1 MGWVSG
7 LDTLLTHGVGIWAR
21 HLINTWGGY
30 LGSTGRQWRY
40 DCSFYKWCILIE
52 IVLQRFR
59 LWWYTLYIYVL
70 SLSLNGSFTTSYE
83 CSERYKMYTCSIM
96 MLRLFY
102 SLTHIIL
109 PCYRRKYS
117 SSAIFL
123 SILTPFHCTYKTR
136 LSFHS
141 ANQYHF
147 SFLFLWFG
155 LWCLTPH
162 STIFQLYRGNQF
174 YWRRKAEKTTDH
186 WPVVSLTGENHRP
199 LTCRKSNWRKPLTSD
214 LS

>member
-1 MGWVSG
+1 VLSLSWY
-7 LDTLLTHGVGIWAR
+7 TLYIYVLSLSWYTLYIYVLSLSWYTLYIYICVISFMVYTLHIYMC
-21 HLINTWGGY
+21 Y
-30 LGSTGRQWRY
+30 LFHSIHFTY
-40 DCSFYKWCILIE
+40 IY
-52 IVLQRFR
+52 VLS
-59 LWWYTLYIYVL
+59 LSWYTLYIYVLSLSWYTLYIYVL

-174 YWRRKAEKTTDH
+174 YWRRKAEKTTD
-186 WPVVSLTGENHRP
+186 L
-199 LTCRKSNWRKPLTSD
+199 
-214 LS
+214 